1 MLLRLP
7 KLDTLVSTDKDLP
20 ENAQSKVI
28 KVKNGY
34 AYVQNGISVIV
45 NLREYIKIENSL
57 TTEEEIKELDEFMA
71 YVEGK
76 TFSKDYWK
84 EMTKQCYVSIVDDEV
99 LVEYGTYNKFLQY
112 TEMDDY
118 EDESVVR
125 KYLLQTLSNKTT
137 EKERFVLDGA
147 YIQKLQKAFSNELKT
162 DQIMFSKV
170 EGQSNVKFTF
180 LRRDYIFG
188 LIQEDQDEV
197 NNITA
202 FLNLNLFDK
211 NFEI

>member
-1 MLLRLP
+1 MLLKLP

-20 ENAQSKVI
+20 ENSQSKVI

-34 AYVQNGISVIV
+34 AYIQNGISVIV

-112 TEMDDY
+112 TEMDNY
-118 EDESVVR
+118 ENESVVR

-137 EKERFVLDGA
+137 EKERFVLDGT

-188 LIQEDQDEV
+188 LIQEDQDKV

-211 NFEI
+211 NFTI

>member
-1 MLLRLP
+1 MLLKLP
-7 KLDTLVSTDKDLP
+7 KLDTLVSTDKDLT
-20 ENAQSKVI
+20 ENSQSKVI

-34 AYVQNGISVIV
+34 AYIQNGISVIV

-137 EKERFVLDGA
+137 EKERFVLDGT

-188 LIQEDQDEV
+188 LIQENQDKV

-211 NFEI
+211 NFTI

>member
-20 ENAQSKVI
+20 ENSQSKVI

-34 AYVQNGISVIV
+34 AYIQNGISVIV

-112 TEMDDY
+112 TEMDNY
-118 EDESVVR
+118 ENESVVR

-137 EKERFVLDGA
+137 EKERFVLDGT

-188 LIQEDQDEV
+188 LIQEDQDKV

-211 NFEI
+211 NFTI

>member
-20 ENAQSKVI
+20 ENSQSKVI

-34 AYVQNGISVIV
+34 AYIQNGISVIV

-137 EKERFVLDGA
+137 EKERFVLDGT
-147 YIQKLQKAFSNELKT
+147 YIQKLQKTFSNELKT

-188 LIQEDQDEV
+188 LIQEDQDKV

-211 NFEI
+211 NFTI

>member
-7 KLDTLVSTDKDLP
+7 KLDTLVSTDKDLT
-20 ENAQSKVI
+20 ENSQSKVI

-34 AYVQNGISVIV
+34 AYIQNGISVIV

-137 EKERFVLDGA
+137 EKERFVLDGT

-188 LIQEDQDEV
+188 LIQEDQDKV

-211 NFEI
+211 NFTI

>member
-1 MLLRLP
+1 MLLKLP
-7 KLDTLVSTDKDLP
+7 KLDTLVSTDKDLT
-20 ENAQSKVI
+20 ENSQSKVI

-34 AYVQNGISVIV
+34 AYIQNGISVIV

-118 EDESVVR
+118 KDESVVR

-137 EKERFVLDGA
+137 EKERFVLDGT

-188 LIQEDQDEV
+188 LIQEDQDKV

-211 NFEI
+211 NFTI

>member
-20 ENAQSKVI
+20 ENSQSKVI

-34 AYVQNGISVIV
+34 AYIQNGISVIV

-137 EKERFVLDGA
+137 EKERFVLDGT

-188 LIQEDQDEV
+188 LIQENQDKV

-211 NFEI
+211 NFTI

>member
-1 MLLRLP
+1 MLLKLP
-7 KLDTLVSTDKDLP
+7 KLDTLVSTDKDLT
-20 ENAQSKVI
+20 ENSQSKVI

-34 AYVQNGISVIV
+34 AYIQNGISVIV

-137 EKERFVLDGA
+137 EKERFVLDGT

-188 LIQEDQDEV
+188 LIQEDQDKV

-211 NFEI
+211 NFTI

>member
-125 KYLLQTLSNKTT
+125 KFLLQTLGNKTT
-137 EKERFVLDGA
+137 EKERFVLDGT

-170 EGQSNVKFTF
+170 ESQSNVKFTF

>member
-34 AYVQNGISVIV
+34 AYIQNGISVIV

-118 EDESVVR
+118 EDESVIR

-137 EKERFVLDGA
+137 EKERFVLDGT

-211 NFEI
+211 NFTI

>member
-20 ENAQSKVI
+20 ENSQSKVI

-34 AYVQNGISVIV
+34 AYIQNGISVIV

-137 EKERFVLDGA
+137 EKERFVLDGT

-188 LIQEDQDEV
+188 LIQEDQDKV
-197 NNITA
+197 NNTTA

-211 NFEI
+211 NFTI

>member
-20 ENAQSKVI
+20 ENSQSKVI

-34 AYVQNGISVIV
+34 AYIQNGISVIV

-137 EKERFVLDGA
+137 EKERFVLDGT

-188 LIQEDQDEV
+188 LIQEDQDKV

-211 NFEI
+211 NFTI